1 MIDNRQISRLR
12 DIGIMAHIDA
22 GKTTTTERILYYT
35 GITHRIGEV
44 HDGAAVMDYMEQEQE
59 RGITITAAATTCTWR
74 DHRINIIDTPGHVDF
89 TVEVERSLRVLDGAV
104 AVFDAVAGVEPQS
117 ETVWRQADRYGVPR
131 VAFVNKMDRVG
142 ATLQRTVDMMRERL
156 GAKPLV
162 LQLPVGVESEFDGVV
177 DLLRMVRVKFEGE
190 QGERVVESP
199 LSPEDPL
206 FERAVAARAELVEA
220 VADVDDAVME
230 LYLGDA
236 GADVSDADLRAAIRR
251 ATLRNAAVAVL
262 CGSALRNK
270 GVQPLLD
277 AVVDFLPS
285 PLDLPPVRARRLSDG
300 VEVERRPSPTD
311 PFLALAFKV
320 VSDPHRG
327 PLVYFRV
334 YSGTLQAKQAL
345 TNTTRNRKEKVQ
357 RLLQVHANKTQEIDR
372 VSVGAIA
379 AAVGLKFTMT
389 GDTLVRAD
397 DPEKVVLAGL
407 EVPKPVI
414 YQTIE
419 PRSASEA
426 AQLEATLAQLLRE
439 DPSLDLREDPETGQM
454 LLGGQGELHLEV
466 VVDRMRREFGVEAKV
481 GRPQVAY
488 RETIA
493 AASAADVTYDRELGG
508 KRQYAGIRVEHEP
521 ADPDQAPKVEVA
533 LPEGQAEAIAPELLS
548 AAREGVEDAFTRG
561 PLLGYPVSGVCA
573 RIARLDV
580 REGDS
585 TEAAV
590 RAAATMAA
598 MDALEKGG
606 AVLLEPMMAVEVIV
620 PQEFTGAVVSDL
632 SGRRGKVAGME
643 PFSGDEQ
650 AAQGTYVV
658 RAQVPLAN
666 LVGYATSLRSATQ
679 GRASYTMRL
688 SHHEPVPPEVQEE
701 VLRRARGY

>member
-1 MIDNRQISRLR
+1 MLDNRQIARIR

-59 RGITITAAATTCTWR
+59 RGITITAAATTCAWR
-74 DHRINIIDTPGHVDF
+74 EHRINLIDTPGHVDF

-131 VAFVNKMDRVG
+131 IAFVNKMDRVG
-142 ATLQRTVDMMRERL
+142 ATLERTVDMLRERL
-156 GAKPLV
+156 GARPLV
-162 LQLPVGVESEFDGVV
+162 LQLPIGVESDFEGVV
-177 DLLRMVRVKFEGE
+177 DLLRMVEVRFAGE
-190 QGERVVESP
+190 QGENVVETP
-199 LSPEDPL
+199 LSAGDPR
-206 FERAVAARAELVEA
+206 FAEASEARAALVEA
-220 VADVDDAVME
+220 VAEVDDAVME
-230 LYLGDA
+230 AFLGEA
-236 GADVSDADLRAAIRR
+236 GADLAAEDLRPAIRR
-251 ATLRNAAVAVL
+251 ATLRNAAVPVL

-277 AVVDFLPS
+277 AVVDYLPS
-285 PLDLPPVRARRLSDG
+285 PLDRPPVAARRLSDG
-300 VEVERRPSPTD
+300 AEVVRRPSPTD

-320 VSDPHRG
+320 ITDPHRG

-334 YSGTLQAKQAL
+334 YSGHLEAKKAL
-345 TNTTRNRKEKVQ
+345 TNTTRGRKEKVQ
-357 RLLQVHANKTQEIDR
+357 RLLQVHANKTQEIDE
-372 VSVGAIA
+372 VGVGAIA

-397 DPEKVVLAGL
+397 DPEKVVLSGL
-407 EVPKPVI
+407 EVPAPVI

-426 AQLEATLAQLLRE
+426 AALEQTLEQLLRE
-439 DPSLDLREDPETGQM
+439 DPSLAVREDPETGQT

-488 RETIA
+488 RETIGRD
-493 AASAADVTYDRELGG
+493 SAAETVYDREIGG
-508 KRQYAGIRVEHEP
+508 KRQFARIGVELAP
-521 ADPDQAPKVEVA
+521 ADPDAAPEVA
-533 LPEGQAEAIAPELLS
+533 LDLPDTVVEAAGSALLE

-561 PLLGYPVSGVCA
+561 PLLGYPVAGVRA
-573 RIARLDV
+573 RVTDLEI

-585 TEAAV
+585 TDAAV

-598 MDALEKGG
+598 MEALEKGDP
-606 AVLLEPMMAVEVIV
+606 VLLEPLMAVEVIV
-620 PQEFTGAVVSDL
+620 PHEFTGAVVSDL
-632 SGRRGKVAGME
+632 SGRRGRVAGME
-643 PFSGDEQ
+643 PFSPDEQ
-650 AAQGTYVV
+650 AGQGTYVV
-658 RAQVPLAN
+658 RAMVPLAN

-688 SHHEPVPPEVQEE
+688 AHHEPVPPEVQRE
-701 VLRRARGY
+701 VLERARGY

>member
-1 MIDNRQISRLR
+1 MIDNRQIARLR

-59 RGITITAAATTCTWR
+59 RGITITAAATTCAWR
-74 DHRINIIDTPGHVDF
+74 DHRINLIDTPGHVDF

-131 VAFVNKMDRVG
+131 IAFVNKMDRVG
-142 ATLQRTVDMMRERL
+142 ATLERTVEMLRDRL
-156 GAKPLV
+156 GARPLV
-162 LQLPVGVESEFDGVV
+162 VQLPVGSEASFEAVV
-177 DLLRMVRVKFEGE
+177 DLLSMVRLDFEGA
-190 QGERVVESP
+190 QGEKVVATP
-199 LSPEDPL
+199 LSERDPV
-206 FERAVAARAELVEA
+206 FEAAAGARATLVEA
-220 VADVDDAVME
+220 VAEVDDEAME
-230 LYLGDA
+230 LFLGEA
-236 GADVSDADLRAAIRR
+236 GADVPADVLRAAIRR
-251 ATLRNAAVAVL
+251 ATLRNEAVAVL

-277 AVVDFLPS
+277 AVVDYLPS

-300 VEVERRPSPTD
+300 AQVQRRPSPTD
-311 PFLALAFKV
+311 PFLGLAFKV
-320 VSDPHRG
+320 VTDPHRG

-334 YSGTLQAKQAL
+334 YSGVLEAKKAV
-345 TNTTRNRKEKVQ
+345 TNTTRGRKEKVQ
-357 RLLQVHANKTQEIDR
+357 RLLSMHANKTQEVDA

-379 AAVGLKFTMT
+379 AAVGLKFTQT

-397 DPEKVVLAGL
+397 DPEKVVLEGL
-407 EVPKPVI
+407 EIPRPVI

-426 AQLEATLAQLLRE
+426 AQLETTIAQLLRE

-466 VVDRMRREFGVEAKV
+466 VVERMRREFGVEAKV

-488 RETIA
+488 RETI
-493 AASAADVTYDRELGG
+493 SAPSEVETVYDREIGG
-508 KRQYAGIRVEHEP
+508 KRQYARIRVALAP
-521 ADPDQAPKVEVA
+521 AAPDAPPEVEVA
-533 LPEGQAEAIAPELLS
+533 LPEGVRDALGPVLLAAAE
-548 AAREGVEDAFTRG
+548 EGVRDALTRG
-561 PLLGYPVSGVCA
+561 PLLGYPVFGITA
-573 RIARLDV
+573 RIADLEV
-580 REGDS
+580 REGDAS
-585 TEAAV
+585 ESGV
-590 RAAATMAA
+590 RAAATMAT
-598 MDALEKGG
+598 MEALEKG
-606 AVLLEPMMAVEVIV
+606 APALLEPMMAVEVLV
-620 PQEFTGAVVSDL
+620 PQAFTGAVVSDF

-643 PFSGDEQ
+643 PFAGDRD
-650 AAQGTYVV
+650 AAAGTYVV
-658 RAQVPLAN
+658 RADVPLAN

-688 SHHEPVPPEVQEE
+688 SHHEPVPADIQEE
-701 VLRRARGY
+701 ILRRARGY